1 MTLLSSTQTSWL
13 LYPPAYTVPG
23 FSPGFFTPAFRP
35 GLFRL
40 FFAQS
45 LAQSN
50 LSGTEIVVMAMAA
63 IAAIAVTQMIIL
75 FITAS
80 TFCFSFR
87 LCPGGSCPNLRP
99 GLSKGS
105 TQGSVIPLSSILS
118 AGGLFL
124 NTVFPACPCL
134 FAARFHGRCLQEG
147 AYLLFTASGFEM
159 FQHGFS
165 GKTRVKRVQRRDFPF
180 LLYAGAVL
188 CYDIWKFTAVTR

>member
-80 TFCFSFR
+80 TFCILLFFPALSQRFFR
-87 LCPGGSCPNLRP
+87 
-99 GLSKGS
+99 
-105 TQGSVIPLSSILS
+105 TS
-118 AGGLFL
+118 AQAFQRVPRGGL
-124 NTVFPACPCL
+124 
-134 FAARFHGRCLQEG
+134 
-147 AYLLFTASGFEM
+147 
-159 FQHGFS
+159 
-165 GKTRVKRVQRRDFPF
+165 
-180 LLYAGAVL
+180 
-188 CYDIWKFTAVTR
+188 